1 MKLAPVLRCALLIAS
16 SLLAACGGNDT
27 ATPTPATEQV
37 LEVPANGFG
46 LVGAAGDSYE
56 GRPAILLTFS
66 TKLAGAQKFD
76 DLLTVAAGEGAAPSG
91 SWVLDANGR
100 ELRFPYLEANK
111 TYKVTVKAE
120 LAAAD
125 GKVIGKAV
133 TREIYTGPL
142 QPILGFASQGSVL
155 PAHETRGLPVVTV
168 NVGEVDV
175 EFLRVRE
182 GDLPKF
188 VSAYSGGG
196 QRSYWTLEEMS
207 KYADSVYA
215 TRFAVESVPNERT
228 LTYLPIRDIDE
239 LKKPGLYFAVMKRP
253 GTFDYNLD
261 TSLFFVSDIG
271 LHLRTYPTKLL
282 VHTASLET
290 GEAKSNVALSIRD
303 NKGDVVAQAETDD
316 DGLATFDNYAFKSEH
331 VLVASWGRDVS
342 MLAFNQAALDLS
354 EFAVAGRPQRAS
366 EIFPW
371 ASRDLYRPGET
382 VRISA
387 LLRDHDGR
395 AVAAQPLFA
404 TLRQPDGRAVL
415 QQQIEPGELGYYEFT
430 RAIAEDAP
438 TGRWSVDFATDPK
451 QSNSAYAFSFR
462 VEEFLPERLKLDLN
476 SSAERLAPGEALTL
490 DVEAAYLYGA
500 PAAGNRFTAKRAL
513 SVDLHPVP
521 ALKDFTFGDALV
533 EVPTDLEDVTD
544 DKLDDEGKLT
554 VEVATDIDAATK
566 SPIQVIVA
574 GSVFETGGRA
584 VTRSLKRTIWP
595 AETLVGIRPLFDAAD
610 GAVPNAA
617 AEFEVVRTDAA
628 GQLLAGDKLKV
639 KVVRLLR
646 DYHWTW
652 VNDTGWQ
659 FDYTSREETTDE
671 RELSFGADTRGKFS
685 TPVEWGEYRL
695 EITDPA
701 TQLTLKQPFQ
711 AGWGWD
717 DNRGNAA
724 RPDKVKLALDKT
736 EYREGETIKLTLTPP
751 HEGPALL
758 LLEGDGLLW
767 HTNLAVRAGTEVE
780 IPLDPS
786 WSRHDLYLSALVFRP
801 GSAQQRITPNRA
813 VGIAHVKLA
822 RGERKVAV
830 EVGSPEMM
838 RPGNDLA
845 VDIAVPRL
853 AGKQAQVRI
862 SATDLGVLNITQ
874 FALPDAAAWFF
885 AQRRLGVDAYDLYG
899 RVIESFDG
907 NRARLRYGGDAALAG
922 LPQGRR
928 PNAEV
933 RIVDLFHAPVA
944 LDAQGKAR
952 ISVPVPDF
960 NGTLR
965 VRALVYSADTY
976 GAGEHDTIVRA
987 PVVVEASTPRIL
999 APGDSTQITLDVQNL
1014 SGADGKFSVEL
1025 SADGPIVLDRA
1036 KAEVTLADNAKQTLT
1051 FPLHAREA
1059 FGTAHI
1065 DARVR
1070 GGEIDIQRR
1079 FAVAVRPAWPA
1090 IQRVLSSSVQA
1101 DNASIAANE
1110 SLRAGLIGDSVAQRI
1125 SIGTLPPLPFG
1136 NAVQGLFQ
1144 YPYGCVEQTTSK
1156 AFPLVWLNEETVDRL
1171 GIKDAHLVD
1180 PMGNKL
1186 IIDADLRTRMLETA
1200 FARLASMQ
1208 GESGHFSMWPGGT
1221 DEHSLMTPYVAELL
1235 LNARDAGFAI
1245 PEAMLTRALD
1255 RINNDLLAGG
1265 ITHYEYEHYEHLR
1278 LAEMAHGA
1286 YVLARVGRA
1295 PVGTLRALYD
1305 NEREKLLA
1313 PVPLL
1318 HLGVAL
1324 ALQGDKARGEQAIAE
1339 AFSKDF
1345 QRPEW
1350 IGDYSSPIRDWAL
1363 LVALTHE
1370 HGLSKPEYDAK
1381 AFDLARE
1388 YLGTG
1393 GGGYWFS
1400 TQEQIALFRMGR
1412 ALLAESPHNFGASIA
1427 IGGAREELTGRAYY
1441 SRTFTPAELAAGVRV
1456 TPNAQG
1462 SLFVSQEVAG
1472 IPRSAPSAEREDLK
1486 ITRTWYTTDGALWKG
1501 DSLREGDVL
1510 VAAITVESKQTMADA
1525 LVVDLLPGG
1534 LEVENLNLTDA
1545 SQWENV
1551 TIDGTTVAE
1560 RAGAADIKFEE
1571 YRDDRYVAAVALN
1584 EYGPARLFYLVRAVT
1599 PGRFV
1604 VPPVSVEDMYRPTL
1618 RAFGKRD
1625 RETLVVTQ
1633 P

>member
-1 MKLAPVLRCALLIAS
+1 MKPALVLRSALLCV
-16 SLLAACGGNDT
+16 LLALGACGGGDP
-27 ATPTPATEQV
+27 ATPTPATEQT
-37 LEVPANGFG
+37 LEVPADGFG
-46 LVGAAGDSYE
+46 LVGAAGDAYE

-66 TKLAGAQKFD
+66 AKLAGAQKFD
-76 DLLTVAAGEGAAPSG
+76 ELLSVAASEGAAPTG

-111 TYKVTVKAE
+111 TYKVTIKPE

-125 GKVIGKAV
+125 GKVVGKAL

-155 PAHETRGLPVVTV
+155 PAHESRGLPIVTV
-168 NVGEVDV
+168 NIGEVDV

-196 QRSYWTLEEMS
+196 RRSYWTLEEMS

-271 LHLRTYPTKLL
+271 LHVRTYPTRLL

-290 GEAKSNVALSIRD
+290 GEAKSSVALSLRD
-303 NKGDVVAQAETDD
+303 NQGNVVAQAETDD
-316 DGLATFDNYAFKSEH
+316 DGLATFDNYTFKSEH
-331 VLVASWGRDVS
+331 VLVATWGRDIS
-342 MLAFNQAALDLS
+342 MLPLNQAALDLS
-354 EFAVAGRPQRAS
+354 EFAVTGRPQRPA

-382 VRISA
+382 VRVSA

-395 AVAAQPLFA
+395 AIAAQPLFA

-415 QQQIEPGELGYYEFT
+415 QQQIEAGELGYYEFT
-430 RAIAEDAP
+430 RTIAEDAP

-462 VEEFLPERLKLDLN
+462 VEEFLPERLKLDL
-476 SSAERLAPGEALTL
+476 SSAAERLAPGEALTL

-521 ALKDFTFGDALV
+521 ALKDFLFGDAFV
-533 EVPTDLEDVTD
+533 EVSKDLDDVFD
-544 DKLDDEGKLT
+544 DSLDDEGKATLD
-554 VEVATDIDAATK
+554 VEIDTDAATK
-566 SPIQVIVA
+566 SPIQVIIA

-595 AETLVGIRPLFDAAD
+595 AQQLVGVRPLFDAAD
-610 GAVPNAA
+610 GASPNGA
-617 AEFEVVRTDAA
+617 AEFEIVRTDAS
-628 GQLLAGDKLKV
+628 GQLLAGEKLKV
-639 KVVRLLR
+639 KVVRLIR

-659 FDYTSREETTDE
+659 FDYVSREENTDE
-671 RELSFGADTRGKFS
+671 RELSFAAETRGKFS

-695 EITDPA
+695 EVTDPS
-701 TQLTLKQPFQ
+701 TGLTLKQRFQ

-717 DNRGNAA
+717 DNRGTAA

-736 EYREGETIKLTLTPP
+736 EYHEGDTIKVTVTPP

-758 LLEGDGLLW
+758 MLEGDGLLW
-767 HTNLAVRAGTEVE
+767 HTNVAVRAGTEVE

-786 WSRHDLYLSALVFRP
+786 WNRHDLYLSALVFRP
-801 GSAQQRITPNRA
+801 GSSQQRVTPNRA
-813 VGIAHVKLA
+813 VGIAHIKLA

-830 EVGSPEMM
+830 DVDSPETM

-845 VDIAVPRL
+845 VEIAAPNL

-944 LDAQGKAR
+944 LDAQGKATIR
-952 ISVPVPDF
+952 VPVPDF

-965 VRALVYSADTY
+965 VRALVYTADSY

-1014 SGADGKFSVEL
+1014 SGADGKFNVEL
-1025 SADGPIVLDRA
+1025 RAEGPIVLDRA
-1036 KAEVTLADNAKQTLT
+1036 KADIALADNGKQTLT

-1059 FGTAHI
+1059 FGTGHI

-1090 IQRVLSSSVQA
+1090 IQRVQSSVQT
-1101 DNASIAANE
+1101 DNAGILASE
-1110 SLRAGLIGDSVAQRI
+1110 SLRAGLIGESVAQRI

-1156 AFPLVWLNEETVDRL
+1156 AFPLVWLDAQTVERL
-1171 GIKDAHLVD
+1171 GIKDAHLID
-1180 PMGNKL
+1180 PMGNKVV
-1186 IIDADLRTRMLETA
+1186 IDAGLRARMLETA

-1221 DEHSLMTPYVAELL
+1221 DEHSLMTPYVVELL

-1255 RINNDLLAGG
+1255 RINNDLLSGG

-1278 LAEMAHGA
+1278 LAEMAHSA

-1324 ALQGDKARGEQAIAE
+1324 ALQGDKARGEQAITE
-1339 AFSKDF
+1339 AFSKEF
-1345 QRPEW
+1345 KRPEW

-1400 TQEQIALFRMGR
+1400 TQEQIAIFRMGR
-1412 ALLAESPHNFGASIA
+1412 ALLADAPNSFGASIA
-1427 IGGAREELTGRAYY
+1427 IGGTREELTGRAFY
-1441 SRTFTPAELAAGVRV
+1441 SRTFTPAELSAGVRV

-1462 SLFVSQEVAG
+1462 SVFVAQEVAG
-1472 IPRSAPSAEREDLK
+1472 IPRSAPSAERDDLK
-1486 ITRTWYTTDGALWKG
+1486 ITRTWYTTDGEPWKG

-1510 VAAITVESKQTMADA
+1510 VAMITVESKQAMADA

-1551 TIDGTTVAE
+1551 TIDGTTVSDRASAAE
-1560 RAGAADIKFEE
+1560 IKFEE

-1584 EYGPARLFYLVRAVT
+1584 EYGPARLFYMVRAVT